1 VTSPRSFLE
10 RGLILLARLAI
21 GGLMVFTA
29 YLKLKPAEGLLASGP
44 QTFALNIKAYQILPD
59 HLVTLAA
66 FVIPWTELLAGLL
79 LLVGLRARAASLV
92 LCLLLATFTAGV
104 VSVIAR
110 GLNVECGCFGS
121 FKLLCSGPITW
132 CKVGENALLLALAA
146 WPLVRGPG
154 LLALDSLFPGSKAP
168 PGRA

>member
-1 VTSPRSFLE
+1 MTGARSLAE
-10 RGLILLARLAI
+10 RLLILLARVAI
-21 GGLMVFTA
+21 GGLMIFTA
-29 YLKLKPAEGLLASGP
+29 YLKLKPADGLLASGP

-59 HLVTLAA
+59 HLVMLAA
-66 FVIPWTELLAGLL
+66 FVIPWAELLAGLL
-79 LLVGLRARAASLV
+79 LLLGLRTRAASLV
-92 LCLLLATFTAGV
+92 LCLLLASFTAGV

-110 GLNVECGCFGS
+110 GMNIECGCFGS

-154 LLALDSLFPGSKAP
+154 LLAVDSLLDRPTQP
-168 PGRA
+168 RV

>member
-1 VTSPRSFLE
+1 MTGARSLAE
-10 RGLILLARLAI
+10 RLLILLARVAI
-21 GGLMVFTA
+21 GGLMIFTA
-29 YLKLKPAEGLLASGP
+29 YLKLKPADGLLASGP

-59 HLVTLAA
+59 HLVMLAA
-66 FVIPWTELLAGLL
+66 FVIPWAELLAGLL
-79 LLVGLRARAASLV
+79 LLLGLRARAASLV
-92 LCLLLATFTAGV
+92 LCLLLASFTVGV

-110 GLNVECGCFGS
+110 GMNIECGCFGS

-154 LLALDSLFPGSKAP
+154 LLAVDSLLDRRSAQP
-168 PGRA
+168 RA